1 MGYFSIHYFLSSLA
15 KKNYACNSLNHS
27 HCERVQPYR
36 AKSPGAFTL
45 PSSQPQLRWPL
56 TRGNHNDHFGVCS
69 AHFQITV
76 SLLLSLSCCLKEKEP
91 GKNKG
96 KVGFSNLQNI
106 LGRTLC
112 KMQRAE
118 VEVEPC
124 VVSRAGLRATST
136 LVNTAGW
143 LWLWPACQTAKHR
156 KPDKSSHPS
165 LLYFYSLYSSV
176 SCTPITA
183 GHGSFSYTQ

>member
-1 MGYFSIHYFLSSLA
+1 
-15 KKNYACNSLNHS
+15 
-27 HCERVQPYR
+27 
-36 AKSPGAFTL
+36 
-45 PSSQPQLRWPL
+45 
-56 TRGNHNDHFGVCS
+56 
-69 AHFQITV
+69 
-76 SLLLSLSCCLKEKEP
+76 
-91 GKNKG
+91 
-96 KVGFSNLQNI
+96 
-106 LGRTLC
+106 
-112 KMQRAE
+112 MQRAE

-183 GHGSFSYTQ
+183 GHGSFSYTQQQGPTFSPSLSLLKDNVKGMSRPGQRMLHQRYCCYIYLHLSFKQSNLYDEKQQRRAVLGYLQRRKTLNFKAVYDFMLQYISPFLGEQNFFSSFFLPF